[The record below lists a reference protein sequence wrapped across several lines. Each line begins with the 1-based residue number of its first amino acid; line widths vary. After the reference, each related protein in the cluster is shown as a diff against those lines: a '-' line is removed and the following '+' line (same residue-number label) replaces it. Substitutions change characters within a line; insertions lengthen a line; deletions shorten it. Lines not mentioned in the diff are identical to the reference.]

1 MSGPPPVTAR
11 LKLAFGIGT
20 SAEAMV
26 ITGLTQFAFIYYN
39 QVRGLAPAAVGLAF
53 SAGLAVN
60 AVCDPI
66 VGSWSDRTRSR
77 LGRRHPFMF
86 AAILPVVAAFW
97 AVFNPPAGLGA
108 GGQLAWLVVANIVC
122 VQMLTVFHTPH
133 LALGGELSTT
143 YVERSSVMAWNTF
156 LAWGGDSLCWVL
168 SFGWFFRA
176 TSRYANGTLNPA
188 PYPAFSL
195 FIAAAV
201 GCGLLASAWFTLA
214 RLPWLPPAAAGVAAF
229 SPRAFFHD
237 VRHALSNRNYV
248 VLLVGSLLF
257 SLMSGLRSGLWL
269 YTATFLW
276 RLSTAQVS
284 WFVVGSLIG
293 YVLSATVV
301 VRIHRRFDK
310 RWANVLAVVIYS
322 LGPAIPL
329 ALAWAGVW
337 DSRTPF
343 LVPLLIGFGAIG
355 HAGYSLM
362 LTSINS
368 MIADIADEN
377 ELRFGDR
384 EEGVLYSTRTFFLK
398 LDQAAGSVVA
408 GWVLAVIAF
417 PVKALPGHIGHAT
430 ELALAAAFV
439 LSAVPG
445 LVAAAVFAAADASQA
460 RFAGVRAGLAARTAA
475 LDGEPAG

>member
-1 MSGPPPVTAR
+1 MSGAPPVTTR

-20 SAEAMV
+20 TAEAMV

-39 QVRGLAPAAVGLAF
+39 QVRGLPPAQVGLAF
-53 SAGLAVN
+53 SAGLMVN
-60 AVCDPI
+60 AICDPI

-86 AAILPVVAAFW
+86 AAILPVVLAFY

-108 GGQLAWLVVANIVC
+108 AGELAWLVVTNIVC

-133 LALGGELSTT
+133 LALGGELSPH

-156 LAWGGDSLCWVL
+156 LAWAGDSLCWVL

-176 TSRYANGTLNPA
+176 TGRYANGTLNPE
-188 PYPAFSL
+188 PYPVFSL
-195 FIAAAV
+195 AIAAVV
-201 GCGLLASAWFTLA
+201 GCGLLASSWFTLP
-214 RLPWLPPAAAGVAAF
+214 RLKWLPQAAAGVARFGAAAF
-229 SPRAFFHD
+229 IRD

-248 VLLVGSLLF
+248 ILLVGSLLF

-284 WFVVGSLIG
+284 TFVVGSLIG

-310 RWANVLAVVIYS
+310 RWANVGAVVLYS
-322 LGPAIPL
+322 IGPAIPL
-329 ALAWAGVW
+329 ALSWAGVW
-337 DSRTPF
+337 DANTPYI
-343 LVPLLIGFGAIG
+343 VPLLIGFGAIG

-362 LTSINS
+362 LTSLNS

-417 PVKALPGHIGHAT
+417 PVKAEPGHVAPAT
-430 ELALAAAFV
+430 QTALAAAFV
-439 LSAVPG
+439 LSAIPG
-445 LVAAAVFAAADASQA
+445 LVAALVFAMVGTSKASFAAT
-460 RFAGVRAGLAARTAA
+460 RAGLAAR
-475 LDGEPAG
+475 PASASV